1 MSARTSP
8 DISLAHPDDGPVV
21 GEILARGFHD
31 DPLMRW
37 LFEGDDDA
45 RATKLAAFFGFLAV
59 EANVPLGESYLSEGA
74 CICWCPPP
82 GVADWPDERS
92 NRFGELLGSISTG
105 TDLERL
111 GVLGATFDAA
121 HPTEPHWYLGLVA
134 VVPERQGNGQ
144 GTALLAHTL
153 ARVDADHAPAYL
165 ESSNPRNVGLYERFG
180 FEVVDEILMDD
191 GGPLVPTM
199 WRPAR

>member
-1 MSARTSP
+1 MSDIAVARP
-8 DISLAHPDDGPVV
+8 ADGPIV

-31 DPLMRW
+31 DPLMGW

-59 EANVPLGESYLSEGA
+59 EANVPLGESYLSDGA

-92 NRFGELLGSISTG
+92 ARFGELLGSISTG

-111 GVLGATFDAA
+111 GVLGERFDAA

-134 VVPERQGNGQ
+134 VVPEQQGNGA
-144 GTALLAHTL
+144 GSALLAHTL